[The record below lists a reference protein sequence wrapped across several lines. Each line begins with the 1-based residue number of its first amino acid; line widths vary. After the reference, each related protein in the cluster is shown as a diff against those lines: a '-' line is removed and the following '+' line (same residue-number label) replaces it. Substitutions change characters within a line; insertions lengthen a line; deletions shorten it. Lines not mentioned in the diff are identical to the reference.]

1 MEKLK
6 RYKIILK
13 VAELESASDI
23 SKLIEG
29 FIIDEL
35 RYAGLKARG
44 DKDTLSKEIRCVLE
58 AYSFDNYGLSSRI
71 KNYIDYAL
79 ANPFVATMQHYDLND
94 LVSYLG
100 EYYDGTPTA
109 KYRKKERYK
118 IEPIK
123 IEWHRGAGSYQIGIT
138 EWDAKKAIEMLNSNS
153 DEDIVAIIRKLSTT
167 KALKND

>member
-94 LVSYLG
+94 LHHPSYLSSSQ
-100 EYYDGTPTA
+100 YLFHPL
-109 KYRKKERYK
+109 KY
-118 IEPIK
+118 
-123 IEWHRGAGSYQIGIT
+123 
-138 EWDAKKAIEMLNSNS
+138 SNLYIQFFLYLQVS
-153 DEDIVAIIRKLSTT
+153 VSHCASRNPSLQC
-167 KALKND
+167 